1 MREAV
6 LDTSFLLGIFEKER
20 ALSLED
26 VKRLLGRRVVMVTL
40 RPCVEEARALAS
52 WEARALLGSLSSLG
66 VQVRDSPL
74 SEGDRALL
82 EYVSE
87 EPDRRVLVTLD
98 LGLRKA
104 ALERGLSVVSLRAGK
119 RLILEEPGRVVE
131 DTV

>member
-1 MREAV
+1 LREAV

>member
-1 MREAV
+1 MKEAV

-26 VKRLLGRRVVMVTL
+26 VKRLLGQRVVMVTL
-40 RPCVEEARALAS
+40 RPCVEEARTLAN
-52 WEARALLGSLSSLG
+52 WKARALLGNISSLG
-66 VQVRDSPL
+66 IQVRDSPF

-98 LGLRKA
+98 LGLRRA
-104 ALERGLSVVSLRAGK
+104 ALERGLSVISLRAGK
-119 RLILEEPGRVVE
+119 RLILEEPGRVIV